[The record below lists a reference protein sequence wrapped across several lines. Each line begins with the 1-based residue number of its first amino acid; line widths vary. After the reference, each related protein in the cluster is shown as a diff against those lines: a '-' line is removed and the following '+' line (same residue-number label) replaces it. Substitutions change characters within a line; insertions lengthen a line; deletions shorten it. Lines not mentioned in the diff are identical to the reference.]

1 MKEFIIPD
9 NSGSQSGNDC
19 RHSMWGI
26 YCGEGGACQFY
37 CNFCAMIIKVNFPRF
52 VRSLNKTHIAEDVI
66 KMHWVCPG
74 CCKPTPVLELLDK
87 GTF

>member
-1 MKEFIIPD
+1 MKEYIIPD

-26 YCGEGGACQFY
+26 YCGKGEACQFY

>member
-1 MKEFIIPD
+1 MISD

-26 YCGEGGACQFY
+26 YCGGGKIYKFY

-52 VRSLNKTHIAEDVI
+52 VRSLNKTHKAKDAITL
-66 KMHWVCPG
+66 HWVCPG
-74 CCKPTPVLELLDK
+74 CCQPTPVLELLDK